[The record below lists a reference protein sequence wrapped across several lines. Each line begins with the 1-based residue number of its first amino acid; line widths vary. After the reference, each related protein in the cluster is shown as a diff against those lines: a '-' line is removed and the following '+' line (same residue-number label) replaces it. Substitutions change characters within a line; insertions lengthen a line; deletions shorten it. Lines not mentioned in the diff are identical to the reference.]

1 MVGIGTL
8 IVFIA
13 MVLIAAVV
21 ASVLITTSENLQSRA
36 KTVGTATIREVSAG
50 LAIEDIAGYT
60 NADKTIIEYLALTI
74 RTLRGSHILMT
85 LFYFVSFVWVVAI
98 TGVFIDIGLG
108 GYLGI

>member
-1 MVGIGTL
+1 MVGIETL

-13 MVLIAAVV
+13 MVLIATVA

-60 NADKTIIEYLALTI
+60 NAASNPRNTARMVSE
-74 RTLRGSHILMT
+74 TLEK
-85 LFYFVSFVWVVAI
+85 
-98 TGVFIDIGLG
+98 
-108 GYLGI
+108 

>member
-1 MVGIGTL
+1 MVGIETL

-13 MVLIAAVV
+13 MVFIATVA

-60 NADKTIIEYLALTI
+60 NAAANPRNTARMVSE
-74 RTLRGSHILMT
+74 TLEK
-85 LFYFVSFVWVVAI
+85 
-98 TGVFIDIGLG
+98 
-108 GYLGI
+108 

>member
-1 MVGIGTL
+1 MVGIETL

-13 MVLIAAVV
+13 MALIATVA

-60 NADKTIIEYLALTI
+60 NAAANPRNTA
-74 RTLRGSHILMT
+74 RM
-85 LFYFVSFVWVVAI
+85 VSETVEK
-98 TGVFIDIGLG
+98 
-108 GYLGI
+108 